1 MISVMFTII
10 KVTVH
15 GVRLP
20 PWRSPPLSL
29 SVSVFRVTMAELPS
43 SGIGSVR

>member
-1 MISVMFTII
+1 MVSVMFTII
-10 KVTVH
+10 KVAVR

-20 PWRSPPLSL
+20 PWRSPLSL
-29 SVSVFRVTMAELPS
+29 SVSVLRVTMAELPS